1 MCTTIVLS
9 PQLQDTS
16 ITSRFLIGLMAG
28 SMASVSNLPI
38 DVAKSRIQGPQ
49 PQNHPNKYRKTLATI
64 RIVFKEEGYD
74 CIVCWIIHTRCTSV
88 CVLIGASVSEPHTSE
103 LNCGLSLIYVYI
115 YICIVRC
122 TSSARVCTLRT
133 DYYGYY
139 TCASTTRA
147 CTLESSVPNNSL
159 V

>member
-28 SMASVSNLPI
+28 SLASVSNLPI

-74 CIVCWIIHTRCTSV
+74 CIVCWIIHTRCTSI

-103 LNCGLSLIYVYI
+103 LNCGISLIYMI
-115 YICIVRC
+115 YMYRTSYVQC
-122 TSSARVCTLRT
+122 TRMHAAYGHYYVCFNN
-133 DYYGYY
+133 
-139 TCASTTRA
+139 TCMHT
-147 CTLESSVPNNSL
+147 
-159 V
+159 